1 MTHDRWGRWTFSQ
14 NFSYLALAVCEWR
27 CSEDISTNDDLMNES
42 VSDKGVC
49 RIALATPGLLNILHR
64 IKTDTL
70 LFIYCF
76 SSSALFFTWSLNFSK
91 GSGVCQSCPS
101 LTHSHLPSTASTASP
116 AVMMPLGCSPGRR
129 RYQSGMWDQT
139 LDDDQTHLT
148 LHLLTASWAAISAQN
163 WKREYICFD
172 PSAQAPAT

>member
-1 MTHDRWGRWTFSQ
+1 MTHDPWQVGKVNLLSKFQLPSSCRLWVKVFWRYFHKRWLV
-14 NFSYLALAVCEWR
+14 Y
-27 CSEDISTNDDLMNES
+27 
-42 VSDKGVC
+42 
-49 RIALATPGLLNILHR
+49 RIALATRGLLNILHR

-116 AVMMPLGCSPGRR
+116 AVMMPFGCSPGRR

-148 LHLLTASWAAISAQN
+148 LHLLTASWAAISAQH
-163 WKREYICFD
+163 WKKEYICFD
-172 PSAQAPAT
+172 PSAKAPAT